1 MPAMKAT
8 TKTNPAVRERPD
20 GVLVRSV
27 TFEIPVPLYE
37 EIVLRARRNLRS
49 FSSEVVAALQV
60 SGS

>member
-1 MPAMKAT
+1 MPTMRAT

-27 TFEIPVPLYE
+27 TIEIPVPLYE
-37 EIVLRARRNLRS
+37 EIVLRAKRNVRS
-49 FSSEVVAALQV
+49 FSSEVVATLQT